1 MAKIANQ
8 TAYPIITPTI
18 RDYFIVTDVED
29 NNNTKNVSIGS
40 LQGFMGSQ
48 PPAEIILTGAQIQN
62 LQGAPVIINVDNP
75 TNSLVVPVSCA
86 FYYTATTE
94 PFNFAALSKIKIAN
108 ENYSGLASTYFE
120 FDATYLNTVTS
131 SLICPVN
138 TWGTTSQ
145 TFPLATPGT
154 ELVIFADNV
163 STQGTGTLKI
173 SIQYRLVAT
182 T

>member
-8 TAYPIITPTI
+8 TAYPIITPTTA
-18 RDYFIVTDVED
+18 DYFIVTDVED

-48 PPAEIILTGAQIQN
+48 PPAEITLTGVQIQE
-62 LQGAPVIINVDNP
+62 LQGAPVVINIDNP

-86 FYYTATTE
+86 FYYTATAE
-94 PFNFAALSKIKIAN
+94 AFNFAAATKIKIAN

-120 FDATYLNTVTS
+120 FDATYLNTVVS

-138 TWGTTSQ
+138 TWGTISQ

-154 ELVIFADNV
+154 DLVVFADNV

>member
-8 TAYPIITPTI
+8 TAYPLITPTV

-48 PPAEIILTGAQIQN
+48 PPAEIVLTGAQIQN
-62 LQGAPVIINVDNP
+62 LSGAPVTIYIDNP

-94 PFNFAALSKIKIAN
+94 AFNFAAGSKIKIAN
-108 ENYSGLASTYFE
+108 ENYSGLLSTYFE
-120 FDATYLNTVTS
+120 TDATFLNTVVS
-131 SLICPVN
+131 SLISPVN
-138 TWGTTSQ
+138 TWGDFPQ

-154 ELVIFADNV
+154 NLVVFADNV

>member
-1 MAKIANQ
+1 MAKIANK
-8 TAYPIITPTI
+8 TAYPIITPTT
-18 RDYFIVTDVED
+18 RDYFVVTDVED
-29 NNNTKNVSIGS
+29 NFNTKNVSIGA

-48 PPAEIILTGAQIQN
+48 PPAEITLTGVQIQE
-62 LQGAPVIINVDNP
+62 LQGAPVNISVDNP

-86 FYYTATTE
+86 FYYTATSE
-94 PFNFAALSKIKIAN
+94 AFNFGPASKIKIAN

-120 FDATYLNTVTS
+120 MDATFLNTTVS

-138 TWGTTSQ
+138 TWGTLSQ
-145 TFPLATPGT
+145 TFPLATAGT
-154 ELVIFADNV
+154 QLVVFADNV

>member
-8 TAYPIITPTI
+8 TAYPIITPTT

-48 PPAEIILTGAQIQN
+48 PPAEITLTGVQIQE
-62 LQGAPVIINVDNP
+62 LQGAPVVINIDNP

-86 FYYTATTE
+86 IYYTATNE
-94 PFNFAALSKIKIAN
+94 PFNFGVASKIKIAN

-120 FDATYLNTVTS
+120 FDATFLNTVVS

-138 TWGTTSQ
+138 TWGTISQ

-154 ELVIFADNV
+154 NLVVFADNV
-163 STQGTGTLKI
+163 STQGTGSIKI

>member
-8 TAYPIITPTI
+8 TAYPLITPTT

-48 PPAEIILTGAQIQN
+48 PPAEIVLTGAQVQD
-62 LQGAPVIINVDNP
+62 LQGSPIVLNVDNP
-75 TNSLVVPVSCA
+75 SNSLVVPVSCA
-86 FYYTATTE
+86 VYYTATAE
-94 PFNFAALSKIKIAN
+94 PFNFAAASKIKIAN
-108 ENYSGLASTYFE
+108 ENYSGLTSTYFE
-120 FDATYLNTVTS
+120 FDATYLNTVVS

-138 TWGTTSQ
+138 TWGTISQ

-154 ELVIFADNV
+154 DLVIFADNV
-163 STQGTGTLKI
+163 STQGTGTIKI
-173 SIQYRLVAT
+173 SVQYRLVAT